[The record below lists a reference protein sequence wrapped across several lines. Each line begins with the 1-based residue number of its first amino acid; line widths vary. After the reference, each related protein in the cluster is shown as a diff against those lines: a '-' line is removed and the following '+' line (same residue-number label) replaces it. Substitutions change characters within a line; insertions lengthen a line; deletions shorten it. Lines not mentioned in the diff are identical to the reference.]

1 MRNYPY
7 YYFFWSVKCR
17 TKYYFLVR
25 NMVRFSFLVFIDVTK
40 MMDNV
45 LEGGDAS
52 PSSVSGAKE
61 DDAMNY
67 NQIQSSSE
75 KVQPPPSPAAQSSNS
90 KISHYLNTL
99 EHLDKQHQHLLEV
112 ENSLQKYLDELK
124 KEEKSLRE
132 ALVQSSTTLKEQRRS
147 ETRQKE
153 EEALARLE
161 AALMNDDDSDGT
173 SSS

>member
-1 MRNYPY
+1 
-7 YYFFWSVKCR
+7 
-17 TKYYFLVR
+17 
-25 NMVRFSFLVFIDVTK
+25 VFIDVTK
-40 MMDNV
+40 MMDNKDNNV

-52 PSSVSGAKE
+52 PCSVSGAKE